1 MAKFRR
7 SFKKRRSARSVGRRF
22 KRAFSRKRYAVK
34 RKRTSSKGSA
44 RWANKVLAKKSPYA
58 AIKKMD
64 TGLVVPYAMQVTVA
78 DFQMPSGFANP
89 GSTLVEAQYYFG
101 NTTLFNSQPY
111 DTLLNEYCKMYTEFR
126 LKCFWVEIYPK
137 FTTVYP
143 TTTNRMGEIFIV
155 PLHEQEYIYR
165 SGQTTIPFSGTYP
178 SMYVTDIDYWMRVP
192 HAKRFKVGSR
202 EMKMKIMAS
211 SFDYNVEGPQIG
223 TASAVTYGL
232 SKPKYGVWLPT
243 QDFADTTVPS
253 VNQTQYF
260 GFAVIWAGW
269 QTDANTVLD
278 WGIRVTYGFEFRKI
292 AVKTGIP
299 QMDKLAYDPMVIL
312 KPPMETKMQG
322 LEIDD
327 GYVSDAPTVI
337 VDPPYPRR
345 LPSHQL
351 QSQPQPMPQILKR
364 AVAK

>member
-7 SFKKRRSARSVGRRF
+7 YKKRRSARSVGRKF
-22 KRAFSRKRYAVK
+22 KRAFSRKRYAGK
-34 RKRTSSKGSA
+34 RKRTSSKG
-44 RWANKVLAKKSPYA
+44 RFANKVLAKKSPYA

-78 DFQMPSGFANP
+78 DFAMPAGFSNP

-111 DTLLNEYCKMYTEFR
+111 DTLLNEYCKMYAEFR
-126 LKCFWVEIYPK
+126 LKCFWVEVYPK

-143 TTTNRMGEIFIV
+143 TTTNLMGEIIIV

-165 SGQTTIPFSGTYP
+165 SGQSTIPFTGTYP

-192 HAKRFKVGSR
+192 HAKRFRVGSR

-243 QDFADTTVPS
+243 QDFADTTTPS
-253 VNQTQYF
+253 VNATQYF

-269 QTDANTVLD
+269 QTDANTHLD
-278 WGIRVTYGFEFRKI
+278 WGIRVTYGFEFRKL

-299 QMDKLAYDPMVIL
+299 QMDGKAYDPMVIL
-312 KPPMETKMQG
+312 KPPMETKMKDMTI
-322 LEIDD
+322 EDD
-327 GYVSDAPTVI
+327 GFESDRTV
-337 VDPPYPRR
+337 VVNPPYPNR
-345 LPSHQL
+345 LPSHPLPAPSVPIVQ
-351 QSQPQPMPQILKR
+351 KR
-364 AVAK
+364 AR